1 MIIVGQ
7 TPVTD
12 GAKAS
17 RGTRQKS
24 ITFVNASVVKES
36 KKIKIYYNRERISPP
51 LGGLGG
57 KI

>member
-36 KKIKIYYNRERISPP
+36 KKIKVE
-51 LGGLGG
+51 L
-57 KI
+57 